1 MQGHWYWCR
10 TYYIH
15 GLLVQNY
22 NQANMNLYKQIMKLV
37 NVIPTLCMEGQPNFK
52 KKFSLQ
58 FAMQ

>member
-15 GLLVQNY
+15 GLLVHNY

-37 NVIPTLCMEGQPNFK
+37 NVILYGGSGNFLN
-52 KKFSLQ
+52 KFSLQ